1 MKKFSFIILLAL
13 FTFTSCNNKN
23 EKFPIEKR
31 YWDIEDYEN
40 VVREIRYNS
49 NAEESLPRFS
59 DPETSVIIEKL
70 TDEENFRV
78 VLNDKE
84 LGLSHKSE
92 TAEKF
97 FETWRSLN
105 ETYSSLDKKDMY
117 IYETEFLEIWKFGL
131 ELQQEYFKLGN
142 QKIDENSDGSERV
155 KEVLN
160 DNTQTLINNSIIFLD
175 NIINEKQFTSEGK
188 KLIAE
193 IITNSFTKLIE
204 ENPKA
209 DFTNLKNKINLL
221 NKKITD
227 PTILESLNSLTTIL
241 NKLKPK
247 SEIEAIEN

>member
-1 MKKFSFIILLAL
+1 MYKRQC
-13 FTFTSCNNKN
+13 TSCNNKN

-193 IITNSFTKLIE
+193 IITNSSVSYTHLDVYKRQLRI
-204 ENPKA
+204 
-209 DFTNLKNKINLL
+209 DF
-221 NKKITD
+221 
-227 PTILESLNSLTTIL
+227 SRHQ
-241 NKLKPK
+241 
-247 SEIEAIEN
+247 

>member
-1 MKKFSFIILLAL
+1 MKKISFILLSVL
-13 FTFTSCNNKN
+13 GLFTSCNDKN

-49 NAEESLPRFS
+49 NPDESLPKFS
-59 DPETSVIIEKL
+59 DSETSIIIEKL

-227 PTILESLNSLTTIL
+227 PTILASLNSLSIIL
-241 NKLKPK
+241 NKIKPK
-247 SEIEAIEN
+247 SEI

>member
-1 MKKFSFIILLAL
+1 MLSVLGL
-13 FTFTSCNNKN
+13 FTSCNDKN

-49 NAEESLPRFS
+49 NPDESLPKFS
-59 DPETSVIIEKL
+59 DSETSIIIEKL

-227 PTILESLNSLTTIL
+227 PTILASLNSLSIIL
-241 NKLKPK
+241 NKIKPK
-247 SEIEAIEN
+247 SEI

>member
-1 MKKFSFIILLAL
+1 MKKISFIILSVL
-13 FTFTSCNNKN
+13 FLFSSCNKKN
-23 EKFPIEKR
+23 EKYPIEKR

-49 NAEESLPRFS
+49 NPDESLPRFNDS
-59 DPETSVIIEKL
+59 ETSVIIEKL

-97 FETWRSLN
+97 FEVWRSLN
-105 ETYSSLDKKDMY
+105 ETYSTLDKKDMY
-117 IYETEFLEIWKFGL
+117 VYEIEYLEIWRFGL

-142 QKIDENSDGSERV
+142 QKIDENSDGSERI

-160 DNTQTLINNSIIFLD
+160 ENTQTLINNSIIFLD

-188 KLIAE
+188 KLIVE

-204 ENPKA
+204 ENPTA
-209 DFTNLKNKINLL
+209 DFTNLKNKIKLL

-227 PTILESLNSLTTIL
+227 LAILESLNSLSTVIDKTI
-241 NKLKPK
+241 PK
-247 SEIEAIEN
+247 TETKSLEN